1 MTDKRKADFYNLI
14 THVGSVLSFHADF
27 AKWVGKAH
35 LLCDAECAAP
45 VQIVQQVDTPLQH
58 FQHFVAK
65 WNHTFVSSEEWKD
78 WIGQFYV
85 MSLMGAPLTYVKLE
99 PELAATKPELAAT
112 KPELAATKPEPTYVK
127 PKFVAK
133 HCTKYN
139 KLPPLGF
146 FKGGKGSKNTLE
158 FVLEQANV
166 QRWYNG
172 PMTRLYQVLEK
183 NETNFTR
190 FRQLLGILK
199 KLNVTYG
206 LKKDVYEKTQELFN
220 KFKSVFE
227 EVTQWFEHLEL
238 YLVENQYGRD
248 GEQFRQAQE
257 LQDILVKLK
266 DKVFVRTKK
275 LLNERLSFDQPPT
288 KRVKLE

>member
-1 MTDKRKADFYNLI
+1 MTEERKADFYNLM
-14 THVGSVLSFHADF
+14 THVGSVLSFHANF
-27 AKWVGKAH
+27 SKWVGKAH
-35 LLCDAECAAP
+35 LLCDAVCDVP
-45 VQIVQQVDTPLQH
+45 VQVVQDIDTPLQH

-65 WNHTFVSSEEWKD
+65 WKHTFLPPEEWEY

-85 MSLMGAPLTYVKLE
+85 MSLMGAPLAETVTK
-99 PELAATKPELAAT
+99 PAAPLATQLTLPTATKN
-112 KPELAATKPEPTYVK
+112 KPTCVKQEP
-127 PKFVAK
+127 PSK
-133 HCTKYN
+133 HFTKYD
-139 KLPPLGF
+139 KLPPLGY

-158 FVLEQANV
+158 FVLDQTNV

-190 FRQLLGILK
+190 FRQLLSILK

-206 LKKDVYEKTQELFN
+206 LKKDVYEKTQELFK

-227 EVTQWFEHLEL
+227 EVTKWFEDLEF
-238 YLVENQYGRD
+238 YLTEKQYAPD
-248 GEQFRQAQE
+248 VAQE
-257 LQDILVKLK
+257 LHDVLVKLK

-275 LLNERLSFDQPPT
+275 LLNERMSFDQPPA